1 LNFGKFEILAE
12 LGQGAMG
19 KVYRAHDPILD
30 RPVALKTVAPSLLK
44 DQDALT
50 RFRRE
55 ARAAARLQHPNI
67 VTIFEVGEVEG
78 THYIAMELVEGMDLG
93 EAMTPPDRF
102 PLEHKVRLVV
112 DVCRGLHFAHRQG
125 VVHRDVKPANIRLTQ
140 DGTVKILDFGI
151 ARRLATDTTDP
162 NLTQAGMVLG
172 TPSYL
177 SPELLQGAK
186 VDHRADMWAVGVI
199 LYEML
204 AGRRPFEAPTITGLI
219 TRIVAE
225 PPPPF
230 DASLR
235 LPPGL
240 VAVALRA
247 LDKDRDRRFA
257 DLDEMAKAL
266 LSTIGV
272 APPPE
277 LPLDP
282 VVKKRAYE
290 ANFAEARRLLAE
302 EDLSGALEAARRAQS
317 LDPSRTGIVSLI
329 KVIEGRLRTADTLR
343 RPPAQPAAESD
354 TDATRTAVATAPRPP
369 VSAPAAALAPI
380 TSSVAGLPLPP
391 GPLDTATLRAR
402 GAGAFRD
409 LGTFGEPPATKE
421 AALSPVAD
429 IFAVAGADGAIRLW
443 DLRSRN
449 RVGLLRTD
457 LHRRSGHDAAAL
469 ALAFSPDGSLLASAH
484 VDGVVHLWDMS
495 TGDEVPVRLRH
506 DESVGAIA
514 FSPDGATLATGSLD
528 ANLRLFDVGAAVAG
542 EARRELVRQPAGVT
556 ALAWIDGGERI
567 LTGHQSKVLRLT
579 DPVRRRLVDTLR
591 GPEARVKLLA
601 LSPDGR
607 NLAVASD
614 DLLIR
619 IYDLTTRKETGQLA
633 ALKRPAASLSF
644 LADGGYLASV
654 CLDNSVQLWDVDSLS
669 LAATLWGPSDE
680 SFVSLALFGE
690 SNHLAAAVADGR
702 IRVWGPAG

>member
-1 LNFGKFEILAE
+1 MGALKFGRFEVTAE

-19 KVYRAHDPILD
+19 RVYRAHDPVLD
-30 RPVALKTVAPSLLK
+30 RPVALKTVSPALLARR
-44 DQDALT
+44 DTLA
-50 RFRRE
+50 RFQRE

-67 VTIFEVGEVEG
+67 VTIYEVGESDG
-78 THYIAMELVEGMDLG
+78 TRYIAMELVEGVELAEVMG
-93 EAMTPPDRF
+93 AASRYT
-102 PLEHKVRLVV
+102 LEQKVRIMV
-112 DVCRGLHFAHRQG
+112 DVCRGLDFAHKSG
-125 VVHRDVKPANIRLTQ
+125 VVHRDVKPANIRLAR

-151 ARRLATDTTDP
+151 ARLGESDM
-162 NLTQAGMVLG
+162 TQAGIVLG

-177 SPELLQGAK
+177 APEMLLGVKA
-186 VDHRADMWAVGVI
+186 DPRGDMWAVGVI

>member
-1 LNFGKFEILAE
+1 MNFGKFEILAD

-30 RPVALKTVAPSLLK
+30 RPVALKTVTPALVSSK
-44 DQDALT
+44 DTLA

-78 THYIAMELVEGMDLG
+78 THYIAMELVEGIDLG
-93 EAMTPPDRF
+93 EAMSPADRF
-102 PLEHKVRLVV
+102 TLEQKIRMVV
-112 DVCRGLHFAHRQG
+112 DVCRGLHFAHRMG
-125 VVHRDVKPANIRLTQ
+125 VVHRDVKPANIRLTH

-151 ARRLATDTTDP
+151 ARLRGTDSTDP

-199 LYEML
+199 LYEIV
-204 AGRRPFEAPTITGLI
+204 AGRRPFEAPTITSLI
-219 TRIVAE
+219 TRIVGE
-225 PPPPF
+225 PPPPLE
-230 DASLR
+230 ASLR
-235 LPPGL
+235 LPDGL
-240 VAVALRA
+240 AAATLRA
-247 LDKDRDRRFA
+247 LDKDPERRFA
-257 DLDEMAKAL
+257 DLDEMARAL
-266 LSTIGV
+266 LGAIG
-272 APPPE
+272 ATPPPE

-282 VVKKRAYE
+282 LVKKRAYE
-290 ANFAEARRLLAE
+290 ANFAEARRMLAE
-302 EDLSGALEAARRAQS
+302 DDLSGALEAARRAQS

-329 KVIEGRLRTADTLR
+329 KVIEQRLRSATTLR
-343 RPPAQPAAESD
+343 RLPNETASASG
-354 TDATRTAVATAPRPP
+354 ATRTAIATPP
-369 VSAPAAALAPI
+369 PMPAPAQAPPS
-380 TSSVAGLPLPP
+380 TSTVPGLPVPP

-402 GAGAFRD
+402 GAGAFRE

-421 AALSPVAD
+421 AALSPVSD

-449 RVGLLRTD
+449 RVTLLRTD
-457 LHRRSGHDAAAL
+457 LHRRTGHDAAAL

-495 TGDEVPVRLRH
+495 TADEVPVKLRH
-506 DESVGAIA
+506 DESVGALA
-514 FSPDGATLATGSLD
+514 FSPDGSTLATGSLD
-528 ANLRLFDVGAAVAG
+528 ANLRLFDVGAALAG
-542 EARRELVRQPAGVT
+542 EARRELVRQPTGVT
-556 ALAWIDGGERI
+556 ALAWTGGGEWI
-567 LTGHQSKVLRLT
+567 LSGHSSKVLRLT
-579 DPVRRRLVDTLR
+579 DPHRGKLLATLR
-591 GPEARVKLLA
+591 GPEALVNQLVP
-601 LSPDGR
+601 SPDGR
-607 NLAVASD
+607 HVAVASHD
-614 DLLIR
+614 RVIR
-619 IYDLTTRKETGQLA
+619 LYDLATREQVGQLA
-633 ALKRPAASLSF
+633 ALKRPATSLCF

-654 CLDNSVQLWDVDSLS
+654 CQDNSVQLWDLEARS
-669 LAATLWGPSDE
+669 LAATLWGPADE

-702 IRVWGPAG
+702 IRCWGPS

>member
-1 LNFGKFEILAE
+1 MNFGKFEILAD

-30 RPVALKTVAPSLLK
+30 RPVALKTVAPALLSSK
-44 DQDALT
+44 DTLA

-55 ARAAARLQHPNI
+55 AKAAARLQHPNI

-93 EAMTPPDRF
+93 EAMASPDRF
-102 PLEHKVRLVV
+102 SLEHKVRMIV
-112 DVCRGLHFAHRQG
+112 DVCRGLHFAHRLG
-125 VVHRDVKPANIRLTQ
+125 VVHRDVKPANIRLTH

-151 ARRLATDTTDP
+151 AKRATDATDP

-199 LYEML
+199 LYEIV
-204 AGRRPFEAPTITGLI
+204 AGRRPFEAPTITSLI
-219 TRIVAE
+219 TRIVNE
-225 PPPPF
+225 PPPPL

-235 LPPGL
+235 LPDGL
-240 VAVALRA
+240 AAATLRA
-247 LDKDRDRRFA
+247 LDKDPERRFA
-257 DLDEMAKAL
+257 DLDEMARAL
-266 LSTIGV
+266 LGAIG
-272 APPPE
+272 ATPQPE

-282 VVKKRAYE
+282 LVKKRAYE
-290 ANFAEARRLLAE
+290 ANFAEARRMLAE
-302 EDLSGALEAARRAQS
+302 EDFSGALGAARRAQS

-329 KVIEGRLRTADTLR
+329 KVIEQRLRSATTLR
-343 RPPAQPAAESD
+343 PVPAGAAIASASG
-354 TDATRTAVATAPRPP
+354 ATRTAVATPP
-369 VSAPAAALAPI
+369 PMPVPAPAPPAPATVPGLA
-380 TSSVAGLPLPP
+380 VPP

-421 AALSPVAD
+421 AALSPVTD

-449 RVGLLRTD
+449 RVTVLRTD

-469 ALAFSPDGSLLASAH
+469 ALGFSPDGSLLASAH

-495 TGDEVPVRLRH
+495 TGDEVPVKLRH
-506 DESVGAIA
+506 DESVGALA

-528 ANLRLFDVGAAVAG
+528 ANLRLFDVGAALSG
-542 EARRELVRQPAGVT
+542 EARRELVRQPTGVT
-556 ALAWIDGGERI
+556 ALAWTGGGEWI
-567 LTGHQSKVLRLT
+567 LTGHSSKVLRLT
-579 DPVRRRLVDTLR
+579 DPHRSKLLATLR
-591 GPEARVKLLA
+591 GPEALVNLLVQ
-601 LSPDGR
+601 SPDGR
-607 NLAVASD
+607 HVAVSSHD
-614 DLLIR
+614 RIIR
-619 IYDLTTRKETGQLA
+619 LYDLATREQVGQLA
-633 ALKRPAASLSF
+633 PLKRPATAVCF

-654 CLDNSVQLWDVDSLS
+654 CQDNSLQLWDLESRS
-669 LAATLWGPSDE
+669 LAATLWGPADE

-690 SNHLAAAVADGR
+690 SNHLAVAVADGR